1 MLKVELKEFN
11 SIIGTIEGLYHEAA
25 VKLGLPDSEFN
36 ILYMIYDQGSGC
48 KQSTIC
54 RMTGLTR
61 STLNSAL
68 QRMEKSGLLY
78 LKQGQGRNTLIYMTD
93 KGNELM
99 HKSIERVV
107 AAENRIYLSWSKDDQ
122 EKFVSLNRRFAEQF
136 KEELKDM

>member
-11 SIIGTIEGLYHEAA
+11 SVIGTIEGLYHEAA
-25 VKLGLPDSEFN
+25 VKLGLSDSEFD

-48 KQSTIC
+48 KQSVIC

-78 LKQGQGRNTLIYMTD
+78 LKQGQGRNTLIYMTE
-93 KGNELM
+93 KGDELM
-99 HKSIERVV
+99 HNTIERVV
-107 AAENRIYLSWSKDDQ
+107 AVENRIYLSWSKDDQ

-136 KEELKDM
+136 KEELKNL

>member
-99 HKSIERVV
+99 HKTIERVV

>member
-11 SIIGTIEGLYHEAA
+11 SVIGMIEGLYHEAA
-25 VKLGLPDSEFN
+25 VKLGLPDSEFD

-78 LKQGQGRNTLIYMTD
+78 IKQGQGRNTLIYMTD

-99 HKSIERVV
+99 HETIERVV
-107 AAENRIYLSWSKDDQ
+107 AVENKIYLSWSREEQ
-122 EKFVSLNRRFAEQF
+122 ELFVSLNRKFADSF
-136 KEELKDM
+136 KEELKNL